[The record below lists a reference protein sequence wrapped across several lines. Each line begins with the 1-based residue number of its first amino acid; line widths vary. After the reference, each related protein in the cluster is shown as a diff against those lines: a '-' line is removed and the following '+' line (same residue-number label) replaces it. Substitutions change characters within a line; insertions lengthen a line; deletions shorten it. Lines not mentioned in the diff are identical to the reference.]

1 METGEEG
8 VRMRKVIKAL
18 VVVALVNA
26 AATTIGRLISKQNS
40 AGDEDSA
47 DFRRMVMFGG
57 EEFKSKAIALRSGAV
72 TVRGGGISLDLR
84 DAGLDP
90 DGAALDL
97 DVRGGGALV
106 LVPENWI
113 VTVEE
118 ESSMGGVETD
128 VTPPGSL
135 PAGAPHLTV
144 HASAR
149 GGGIAIKTRTL

>member
-72 TVRGGGISLDLR
+72 TVRGGGISTCETPASIQTAPR
-84 DAGLDP
+84 STSTC
-90 DGAALDL
+90 AA
-97 DVRGGGALV
+97 VGPSCSCPRTG
-106 LVPENWI
+106 
-113 VTVEE
+113 
-118 ESSMGGVETD
+118 SSRWRKSRPWV
-128 VTPPGSL
+128 
-135 PAGAPHLTV
+135 
-144 HASAR
+144 ASR
-149 GGGIAIKTRTL
+149 PT